1 MQFSRTRRIELDG
14 FEVEVSRQGFTGEHG
29 YELCIE
35 CEHGAELWDAVVE
48 AGSGQGV
55 LPAGFVASDVARIEA
70 GLVIPG
76 PDYTKGGVDDERG
89 AAVDVEDRNT
99 VTPYELGIG
108 RFVDLGTGPFLG
120 QEALAAERDRGP
132 ARRMVGLVVDWEP
145 IAELFTRQGLPPV
158 VVPTPMWYPCRV
170 VVDGHDV
177 GRATSLAWSP
187 ARGSIAGF
195 GFLAPEHCRPG
206 TEVAVM
212 FDVADASGPVRAVVV
227 ELPHLPR
234 RRAA

>member
-1 MQFSRTRRIELDG
+1 M
-14 FEVEVSRQGFTGEHG
+14 
-29 YELCIE
+29 
-35 CEHGAELWDAVVE
+35 
-48 AGSGQGV
+48 
-55 LPAGFVASDVARIEA
+55 
-70 GLVIPG
+70 VIPG
-76 PDYTKGGVDDERG
+76 PDYTKGGVDDDRG

-120 QEALAAERDRGP
+120 HEALAAERDRGP

-170 VVDGHDV
+170 TVDGHDI

-187 ARGSIAGF
+187 ARTSIAGF
-195 GFLAPEHCRPG
+195 GFLAVEHCRPG

-227 ELPHLPR
+227 DLPHLRR